1 MTQDGESKVKQIT
14 NLSRLFYYLNWKKKL
29 SDATYYLQELFLQE
43 YNTFFIFLINFQI
56 SLSQSFFTITSDMIA
71 SNREFRIWPNFQAT
85 LCLYR

>member
-14 NLSRLFYYLNWKKKL
+14 NLSRLFYYLNCKKKL

-56 SLSQSFFTITSDMIA
+56 LLSQSFLLLI
-71 SNREFRIWPNFQAT
+71 
-85 LCLYR
+85 